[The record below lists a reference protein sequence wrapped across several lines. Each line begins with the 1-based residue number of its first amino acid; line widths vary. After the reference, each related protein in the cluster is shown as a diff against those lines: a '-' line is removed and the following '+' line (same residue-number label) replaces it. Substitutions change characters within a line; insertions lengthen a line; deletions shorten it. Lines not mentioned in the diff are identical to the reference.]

1 MGRTFERRST
11 VDKGAQHLIVYPVPT
26 TECQSVEN
34 SCDTA
39 FDRWPLSSTSPFN
52 DQDFI
57 YIYTRTRAK
66 ATNARPINFV
76 FLIPGGEEFFVM
88 QICSFKREEEEEE
101 EGRSDRHASKGS
113 RFLSTDLVL
122 FVFIPPLSL
131 PPVLRGKQL
140 RVKGKKRTSGRDAP
154 VPR

>member
-39 FDRWPLSSTSPFN
+39 FDRWPFSSTSPFN

-57 YIYTRTRAK
+57 YIYIHALEPRRRTLVQLTLSFLFPEERNFSLCKFVLLKGRRRRRREDRIGTRPKDR
-66 ATNARPINFV
+66 V
-76 FLIPGGEEFFVM
+76 FYPRISFCS
-88 QICSFKREEEEEE
+88 CSF
-101 EGRSDRHASKGS
+101 
-113 RFLSTDLVL
+113 
-122 FVFIPPLSL
+122 PSL
-131 PPVLRGKQL
+131 PPSGFARKTVACQGEK
-140 RVKGKKRTSGRDAP
+140 KDKRTRCTGT
-154 VPR
+154 

>member
-1 MGRTFERRST
+1 MTRHSIVGRSRPRHRST
-11 VDKGAQHLIVYPVPT
+11 IKILY
-26 TECQSVEN
+26 
-34 SCDTA
+34 
-39 FDRWPLSSTSPFN
+39 
-52 DQDFI
+52 I

-76 FLIPGGEEFFVM
+76 FPIPGGEEFFVM
-88 QICSFKREEEEEE
+88 QICSFKREEEEE